1 MSEKLIIPPHIRFQ
15 CTFCGHCCHTWP
27 VPLTEGDVARM
38 QAVSQADEAPLPIAF
53 LSERERKESGL
64 IGYTSALLK
73 DAEGKC
79 SFLNEE
85 NLCRLHESEAKP
97 SMCRLFP
104 YSFLHCP
111 EGVLV
116 GLSFAST
123 GVLANSGALLSDQED
138 HLSQM
143 LSLFEELNPPLKSS
157 TLTAWHMLEISAGL
171 PISYEQYLP
180 LQDIIAEE
188 VETLVLAK
196 GSRAGL
202 PEVFVSLAQLFFNLR
217 TMAKNYGG
225 GQVSDSGTADK
236 TMDIYVLST
245 FLSTFLKQEESG
257 QMTLASRLVDRLAT
271 VLKERPSLESLLSQD
286 EVLSSALAP
295 LQLTQQERAS
305 AEMAEVHR
313 LFARFAYVRIF
324 SRLYFGPG
332 FSGLSMTAGLGH
344 LFLLLSL
351 SWLRFKACLAM
362 GDEGAEKNAEKPP
375 GHLLKTATEAVRL
388 VDRQWTSL
396 RYLDANSKNMLE
408 VVFGDEERPLRLLQ
422 LLQ

>member
-1 MSEKLIIPPHIRFQ
+1 MPEKLIIPAHIRFQ

-27 VPLTEGDVARM
+27 VPLTEGDLERI
-38 QAVSQADEAPLPIAF
+38 QAVSETPVSFAV

-73 DAEGKC
+73 DAKGKC

-85 NLCRLHESEAKP
+85 NLCRLHETEAKP

-143 LSLFEELNPPLKSS
+143 LCLFEELNPPLKSS
-157 TLTAWHMLEISAGL
+157 TLTTWHMLEISAGL
-171 PISYEQYLP
+171 PISYEQFLP
-180 LQDIIAEE
+180 LQAIIAEE
-188 VETLVLAK
+188 MESLVLK
-196 GSRAGL
+196 KSSLSGL
-202 PEVFVSLAQLFFNLR
+202 PEVFVSLSQLFFNLR

-236 TMDIYVLST
+236 TMDIYLLST
-245 FLSTFLKQEESG
+245 FFKTFLEQEESG

-271 VLKERPSLESLLSQD
+271 VLKERPSLENLLSHD

-295 LQLTQQERAS
+295 LQLTPQEKAS
-305 AEMAEVHR
+305 AEMAEVHG

-324 SRLYFGPG
+324 CRLYFGPG

-362 GDEGAEKNAEKPP
+362 GDEGAENKVEKSP
-375 GHLLKTATEAVRL
+375 GYLLKTATEAVRL

-408 VVFGDEERPLRLLQ
+408 VVFADEERPLRLLQ